1 MSNLILHATLIKQFA
16 FKAFLRYNIEN
27 KKGVI
32 PMKNKKLISVISVG
46 LMAALVF
53 VGNYIQIKI
62 PNGVLITRIHF
73 GNSMCLLSGL
83 LLGGLGG
90 GLASGIGAALYDLL
104 DPVYIISAPFT
115 FLSKFAMGF
124 LCGVLASNLKGE
136 KKTNKVVF
144 GITLSS
150 IVGQLAYIFMYLS
163 KTYIGQILLGAAQET
178 ALSATATNAITS
190 SVNAV
195 IAVVVSVPLFFALR
209 VPLKST
215 AIGAVL
221 FEDNGKKKIN
231 WAVWIPAV
239 IGFLAISFATIWFY
253 AEYKK
258 SH

>member
-1 MSNLILHATLIKQFA
+1 MVDLHFGRLWDKIKT
-16 FKAFLRYNIEN
+16 N
-27 KKGVI
+27 KPKGDN
-32 PMKNKKLISVISVG
+32 PMKNKKLMFVISVG

-73 GNSMCLLSGL
+73 GNSMCLLAGL

-90 GLASGIGAALYDLL
+90 GLASGIGAAIYDLL
-104 DPVYIISAPFT
+104 DPAFIISAPFT

-124 LCGVLASNLKGE
+124 LCGVLASRIRGE
-136 KKTNKVVF
+136 KKTA
-144 GITLSS
+144 I
-150 IVGQLAYIFMYLS
+150 IGQLAYIFMYLS
-163 KTYIGQILLGAAQET
+163 KTYIGQLLLGAAQGT

-195 IAVVVSVPLFFALR
+195 IAVAVSVPLFFALR

-215 AIGAVL
+215 AIGAML
-221 FEDNGKKKIN
+221 FEKKEEKKIN
-231 WAVWIPAV
+231 WAVWIPVV
-239 IGFLAISFATIWFY
+239 IGFLAISFGAIWMY